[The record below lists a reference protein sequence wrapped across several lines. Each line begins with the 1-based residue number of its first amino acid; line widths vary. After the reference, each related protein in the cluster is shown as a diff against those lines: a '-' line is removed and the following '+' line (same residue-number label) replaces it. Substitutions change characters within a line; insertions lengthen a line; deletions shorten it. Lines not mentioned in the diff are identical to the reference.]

1 MTPSAADTELFGEA
15 LGLTERLPVRFVADA
30 GSAAPRQAASSSLTL
45 IRLLAML
52 DEPQR
57 GTADDSERNLADLE
71 RLEAKVDLL
80 LALFGESL
88 RKGEDIPPRCDLRW
102 SSLGARFSS
111 VVDSPAVGDRGLL
124 TVHVDPRLPRPIELR
139 ATVLAVDA
147 PRADLAV
154 EVYCRFDDPDAVIG
168 ADLERH
174 IFRHHRRQIAQTRR
188 VR

>member
-1 MTPSAADTELFGEA
+1 MTPSAADIELFGEA
-15 LGLTERLPVRFVADA
+15 FGLTERLPVRFVADA
-30 GSAAPRQAASSSLTL
+30 GGAAPRQAASSLTL

-102 SSLGARFSS
+102 SSLGARFSTGRRFTKINWLS
-111 VVDSPAVGDRGLL
+111 RVARETPGE
-124 TVHVDPRLPRPIELR
+124 TPR
-139 ATVLAVDA
+139 
-147 PRADLAV
+147 
-154 EVYCRFDDPDAVIG
+154 
-168 ADLERH
+168 
-174 IFRHHRRQIAQTRR
+174 
-188 VR
+188 